1 MGEISESAGEAR
13 AASTAPEPASF
24 IEIVGAAW
32 VGMGLGQPSDELL
45 TPIALAI
52 HSFSPPAEM
61 THATSD

>member
-1 MGEISESAGEAR
+1 MGEIADSVAETR
-13 AASTAPEPASF
+13 AASAAPELASF

-45 TPIALAI
+45 TPIALAL